1 MTPAESSDA
10 ASSGAVPGGPGPR
23 RCAVW
28 GSPIAHSLSP
38 VLHRAAYLALGLP
51 DWTYERREVDERG
64 FEAALDDLDD
74 VWRGLSLTKPLKGV
88 ALRRAVVVSDT
99 ARETGGAN
107 TLVRHDD
114 GWHAHNTDVHGIRA
128 ALAEVLPVG
137 VDLRRALVVGSGA
150 TARSAV
156 AALAGA
162 GVREVTFMVRG
173 AVRPETTTQAER
185 TGLTVDVVPW
195 GTWPRCDVVVSTV
208 PPSAIDGLDTFPAP
222 ARAGSGA
229 VLDVVYGSGETA
241 LERVALSRGWRRAR
255 GVDMLLHQATE
266 QVRLMTGRSAPVEA
280 MREALDRARATPG
293 DRIVGQR
300 PPPSA
305 CSQDSSTTSG
315 P

>member
-1 MTPAESSDA
+1 MLTPAE
-10 ASSGAVPGGPGPR
+10 SSGAVPGGPGPR

-38 VLHRAAYLALGLP
+38 VLHRAAYLALGLH

-64 FEAALDDLDD
+64 FEAALDALDD
-74 VWRGLSLTKPLKGV
+74 VWRGLSLTMPLKGV

-114 GWHAHNTDVHGIRA
+114 GWHAHNTDVYGIRA
-128 ALAEVLPVG
+128 ALTEVLPVG
-137 VDLRRALVVGSGA
+137 VELRRALVVGSGA

-173 AVRPETTTQAER
+173 AVRPETAAQAER

-208 PPSAIDGLDTFPAP
+208 PPSTVDGLDTFPAS
-222 ARAGSGA
+222 ARAGSGV

-241 LERVALSRGWRRAR
+241 LERVALNRGWRRAR

-293 DRIVGQR
+293 DRAVDQR
-300 PPPSA
+300 PPSSA
-305 CSQDSSTTSG
+305 GSQDSSTTSTTSG

>member
-1 MTPAESSDA
+1 MSGEQGKVLTPASSA
-10 ASSGAVPGGPGPR
+10 PEHNGVNR
-23 RCAVW
+23 LRCAVW

-38 VLHRAAYLALGLP
+38 VLHRAAYLALGLN

-64 FEAALDDLDD
+64 FGAAFDDLDEA
-74 VWRGLSLTKPLKGV
+74 WRGLSLTMPLKGV
-88 ALRRAVVVSDT
+88 ALRRAVAASDT

-114 GWHAHNTDVHGIRA
+114 GWHAHNTDVYGIRA

-137 VDLRRALVVGSGA
+137 AELRRALVVGSGA

-162 GVREVTFMVRG
+162 GVRGVTFMVRG
-173 AVRPETTTQAER
+173 AVRPETATQAEHA
-185 TGLTVDVVPW
+185 GLTVDVVPW
-195 GTWPRCDVVVSTV
+195 GSWPRCDVVVSTV
-208 PPSAIDGLDTFPAP
+208 PPSAVVGLDTFPAA
-222 ARAGSGA
+222 ARVGSGA

-241 LERVALSRGWRRAR
+241 LERVAVNRGWHRAR

-266 QVRLMTGRSAPVEA
+266 QVRLMTGRPAPVEA

-293 DRIVGQR
+293 DRAQV
-300 PPPSA
+300 PPSSA
-305 CSQDSSTTSG
+305 RAQDPSTTSG
-315 P
+315 S